1 MTWTWITQT
10 PHAASADKTVLHV
23 LAGGDDYLAFVQE
36 SLLDGQ
42 ILYRA
47 IVPKVEVQP
56 RGREHQHPNW
66 YYTHDSLQEAK
77 DWCVAELVNRRL
89 S

>member
-23 LAGGDDYLAFVQE
+23 LAGGGDYLAFVQE
-36 SLLDGQ
+36 TLLDGQ

-47 IVPKVEVQP
+47 MVPRVEAP
-56 RGREHQHPNW
+56 PKPADW
-66 YYTHDSLQEAK
+66 YYTHDSLQDAK

>member
-10 PHAASADKTVLHV
+10 PHAASAEQTVLHILV
-23 LAGGDDYLAFVQE
+23 GGDNYLAFVQE
-36 SLLDGQ
+36 ALLDGQ
-42 ILYRA
+42 TLYRA
-47 IVPKVEVQP
+47 MVPNVEVQP
-56 RGREHQHPNW
+56 RGKERPQYH
-66 YYTHDSLQEAK
+66 YTHDSLQEAK

>member
-36 SLLDGQ
+36 TLLDGQ

-47 IVPKVEVQP
+47 MVPRVVVQP
-56 RGREHQHPNW
+56 RGKERPQYH
-66 YYTHDSLQEAK
+66 YTHDSLQEAK
-77 DWCVAELVNRRL
+77 DWCVAALVNRRL
-89 S
+89 T

>member
-1 MTWTWITQT
+1 MTWAWITQT

-47 IVPKVEVQP
+47 IVPNVEVQP
-56 RGREHQHPNW
+56 RGKERPQYH
-66 YYTHDSLQEAK
+66 YTHDSLQEAK

>member
-1 MTWTWITQT
+1 MTWTWITQM
-10 PHAASADKTVLHV
+10 PHAASAEQTVLHV
-23 LAGGDDYLAFVQE
+23 LVVNDDYHAFVQE
-36 SLLDGQ
+36 ILLDGQ

-47 IVPKVEVQP
+47 MVPDVKVQP
-56 RGREHQHPNW
+56 RGKERPQYH
-66 YYTHDSLQEAK
+66 YTHDSLQDAK

>member
-23 LAGGDDYLAFVQE
+23 LVVNHDYHAFVQE
-36 SLLDGQ
+36 ALLDGQ

-47 IVPKVEVQP
+47 MVPVVEVQP
-56 RGREHQHPNW
+56 RGKERQQYH
-66 YYTHDSLQEAK
+66 YTHDSLQEAK